1 MQNQRFFIIRQ
12 KEVCGSHAAAVAARE
27 VIKAMEIEIS
37 AHRKKR
43 EKKPRAC
50 L

>member
-1 MQNQRFFIIRQ
+1 MQHQRFFIIRQ
-12 KEVCGSHAAAVAARE
+12 NEVRGSHAAAVAARE
-27 VIKAMEIEIS
+27 VIEEMENEIS
-37 AHRKKR
+37 THRKKR